1 MSWHH
6 LSVDDENEILRITR
20 ETQEAAF
27 AVMIGPQADSV
38 AISSQRDKHGTD
50 MHFYFSPAVAAV
62 GRAHGAVPCGK
73 PTLEQAGGLLIGN
86 HGVLK
91 RLLG

>member
-6 LSVDDENEILRITR
+6 LSVDDENENLRIAR
-20 ETQEAAF
+20 ETKQAAF
-27 AVMIGPQADSV
+27 AIMAGPLAEAV
-38 AISSQRDKHGTD
+38 AVSSRRDKHGTA
-50 MHFYFSPAVAAV
+50 MHFYFSPAVAAI
-62 GRAHGAVPCGK
+62 GRAHGAIPCGK

-86 HGVLK
+86 HGVLE

>member
-6 LSVDDENEILRITR
+6 LSVDDENDILRIGR
-20 ETQEAAF
+20 DAPQAAL
-27 AVMIGPQADSV
+27 AVMAGPLSNDV
-38 AISSQRDKHGTD
+38 AISSLRERNGTA

-62 GRAHGAVPCGK
+62 GRAYGARPCGK